1 MATGPPSKP
10 VIISAIAIII
20 AVGLFLMWQSSSKSS
35 SEREPVAGDNVAPTA
50 ASIDSAVASAPPVTT
65 PSAVPPADGS
75 ADDLQG
81 WPLDV
86 TGALGIAQSD
96 DTIPG
101 SAEFGDS
108 FGGSLAAGD
117 INGDGVADLVLGS
130 PGESI
135 GDQSGAGGV
144 HVVLG
149 GDFGPGRPPA
159 VAISQANEGVAGA
172 AEVDDG
178 FGTAIEVADFN
189 GDGFG
194 DIAIGSPGEA
204 LGEDA
209 QAGVIHIVVGSTL
222 GAALAES
229 VVIRQDPLPGVS
241 EAGDE
246 FGFTLAAADFNG
258 DGLADLAIGVPGEAV
273 GEAAQAGFVNV
284 LDGTPGGLDSDSAKG
299 LDQADVGGEVDAQNR
314 FGEALAS
321 GDFNNDGFDDLAIAS
336 PGLDS
341 AAGLVTV
348 VVGTPNGLGTSIGF
362 FLQQGEGGLAGSP
375 GPGDRLGAAMAVGDF
390 NNDGF
395 DDLAIGVPGEGFSDE
410 TSAGAVAV
418 LHGDPL
424 GFAAQPLLSQAD
436 LLGTAES
443 SDRFGA
449 ALGAGDLNGD
459 GFADLAIGSPGEGI
473 GDLADVGAIH
483 ILEGSADG
491 LTTDRAAQA
500 LTRSALPGAPE
511 AGDNFAAQIEIAD
524 ITGDGV
530 ADIIVGAPSEAIGEQ
545 SAAGIVHV
553 IPGRSAS

>member
-1 MATGPPSKP
+1 
-10 VIISAIAIII
+10 VIIGAIAIII
-20 AVGLFLMWQSSSKSS
+20 AVGLFLMWQSSSESS

-65 PSAVPPADGS
+65 TSAAAPADGS
-75 ADDLQG
+75 ADDLQS

-117 INGDGVADLVLGS
+117 INGDGVADLVIGS

-246 FGFTLAAADFNG
+246 FGFSLAAADFNG
-258 DGLADLAIGVPGEAV
+258 DGLDDLAIGVPGEAV
-273 GEAAQAGFVNV
+273 GEASQAGFVNV

-314 FGEALAS
+314 FGEVLSS
-321 GDFNNDGFDDLAIAS
+321 GDFNNDGLDDLAIAS
-336 PGLDS
+336 PGSDA
-341 AAGLVTV
+341 AAGRVTV
-348 VVGTPNGLGTSIGF
+348 VFGTPNGLGTSITF
-362 FLQQGEGGLAGSP
+362 DLQLGAGGLVGSP
-375 GPGDRLGAAMAVGDF
+375 EPGDRLGAAMAVGDF

-395 DDLAIGVPGEGFSDE
+395 DDLAIGLPGRELSDKAA
-410 TSAGAVAV
+410 AGAVAV
-418 LHGDPL
+418 LHGDAL
-424 GFAAQPLLSQAD
+424 GFVAYNLLSQAD
-436 LLGTAES
+436 VPGTAES
-443 SDRFGA
+443 NDRFGA

-459 GFADLAIGSPGEGI
+459 GFADLVIGSPGEGI
-473 GDLADVGAIH
+473 GDLADAGALH

-491 LTTDRAAQA
+491 LSTERAAQA
-500 LTRSALPGAPE
+500 LTQTLLPGAPE
-511 AGDNFAAQIEIAD
+511 AGDTFAAQIDIAD

-530 ADIIVGAPSEAIGEQ
+530 ADLIVGSPGEAIGERN
-545 SAAGIVHV
+545 AAGVVHA
-553 IPGRSAS
+553 IPGRLGS